1 MCLLCILVLLCASGL
16 AAAEEADFALRFRVY
31 PEHFPDAL
39 QPLAD
44 GLSALC
50 GVSTVRGHYA
60 AQEDAFVLSADVD
73 VNGCVIPMDVQG
85 VPSHWRVTSPALG
98 NTALLVNNL
107 ALLEFGLKAED
118 YLGIPLQKAF
128 LLVPYAHTS
137 AWGILADAAAP
148 LLPAGDGESVLS
160 AGACLDLLNGLI
172 ALAENDRTVRCYLEA
187 LGVQTADLSLLAE
200 DFSRGVTVVR
210 QGDSLRWLA
219 GDVLLMAY
227 ACADNGLSLEVS
239 LTGLTIALEWEITSE
254 AFRFTLEAHGALLE
268 DTLSFHAEGIAAPD
282 CLEITVRNA
291 EQAPLVT
298 LHADLAASESRPFPA
313 FTDASLD
320 GVNVLSV
327 NGESLAALMEAIAPT
342 LLPRCIALVAAC
354 PAPAV
359 RALMDALDDS
369 GVMPMLTDALRY
381 GYPEY

>member
-16 AAAEEADFALRFRVY
+16 AAAEDADFTLRFSVY

-50 GVSTVRGHYA
+50 GVSTVRGHFA

-73 VNGCVIPMDVQG
+73 VNGCVIPLDVQG

-107 ALLEFGLKAED
+107 VLLEFGLKAED
-118 YLGIPLQKAF
+118 YLNLPLQKAF
-128 LLVPYAHTS
+128 LLIPYAHTS
-137 AWGILADAAAP
+137 AWAVLADAVSP
-148 LLPAGDGESVLS
+148 LLPDVDGESVLS
-160 AGACLDLLNGLI
+160 AGACLELLDGLI
-172 ALAENDRTVRCYLEA
+172 ALTENDRTVRCYLEA

-200 DFSRGVTVVR
+200 DFARGVTVIR
-210 QGDSLRWLA
+210 QGDSLCWMT
-219 GDVLLMAY
+219 GDVPLMAY
-227 ACADNGLSLEVS
+227 ACRDDGLSLNAS
-239 LTGLTIALEWEITSE
+239 LTGLTIALEWESNYE
-254 AFRFTLEAHGALLE
+254 EFRFSLEAHGALLE

-282 CLEITVRNA
+282 CLEITVCNA
-291 EQAPLVT
+291 EQTPLVT
-298 LHADLAASESRPFPA
+298 LHADLATAESRPFPV
-313 FTDASLD
+313 FTAAALD

-327 NGESLAALMEAIAPT
+327 NGESLAALMEAVAPT
-342 LLPRCIALVAAC
+342 LLPRCIDLVAAC

-359 RALMDALDDS
+359 QALMDALDDI

-381 GYPEY
+381 GYHEY